1 MHSVLRTGK
10 GRPTNAHPVTE
21 TPLAEAIGLALGQ
34 AHWDLSVDPDNADV
48 VDHTAGH
55 RETCETGNFGLPVT
69 DIDLHVTGE
78 KGAPPNVLGG
88 LLALLRRIGDGGRA
102 RPTPVEQD
110 YVTGYLRQLARDFP
124 SVADRELLR
133 ALLSR
138 AAEHSLAGRTA
149 LDNAW
154 TALNKT

>member
-1 MHSVLRTGK
+1 MQPVLRTGN
-10 GRPTNAHPVTE
+10 GSPWDHSVTE
-21 TPLAEAIGLALGQ
+21 TPLPAAIGLALGQ

-48 VDHTAGH
+48 VDHTAG
-55 RETCETGNFGLPVT
+55 RCETIRTRLPVT

-78 KGAPPNVLGG
+78 RGALPDVLRG

-110 YVTGYLRQLARDFP
+110 YVTGYLQQLVRDFS

-133 ALLSR
+133 AALSR
-138 AAEHSLAGRTA
+138 PGDHSPAVRTA
-149 LDNAW
+149 LDAAW
-154 TALNKT
+154 VALTQT